1 MLAVVA
7 IIAAALLIDAGVRA
21 GFVELLLLAP
31 WLLLMVWGA
40 YVASFASHIKVDSSG
55 VSVQNFLR
63 RTWIPWSEV
72 EDVVLRWQLEFVLVD
87 GSKVTGMGGP
97 AVGAIARTRG
107 GGRGERDAEVV
118 RDFWRSADGHPG
130 AQPKSRSW
138 DLRAVL
144 ALVVILVW
152 AAIAIL
158 VAGSPS

>member
-7 IIAAALLIDAGVRA
+7 LIAAALLIDAGVRA
-21 GFVELLLLAP
+21 GIADLLLLAP

-40 YVASFASHIKVDSSG
+40 YVASFASHIRVDTSG

-63 RTWIPWSEV
+63 RTWIPWRDV
-72 EDVVLRWQLEFVLVD
+72 TDVVLRWQLEFVLTD
-87 GSKVTGMGGP
+87 GSKITGMGGP

-118 RDFWRSADGHPG
+118 REFWRRADDLADAP
-130 AQPKSRSW
+130 QKSRSW
-138 DLRAVL
+138 DVPAIVAL
-144 ALVVILVW
+144 AVILVW

-158 VAGSPS
+158 VAGSPA